1 MKTLNHALGRL
12 GSYGPL
18 IIRLIL
24 GVLFV
29 LHGWD
34 KFSVGLSNVE
44 SFFDSSGVP
53 AAALTAPLVAIAEI
67 VLGLALIAG
76 LATRLSALLLSGI
89 MVGAII
95 WVKNES
101 ILNGAELELAYLAG
115 LVGLIFLGPGRLS
128 ADEVMGTDDPL
139 IDIGRD
145 QALDAVT

>member
-34 KFSVGLSNVE
+34 KFSDGLSNVE
-44 SFFDSSGVP
+44 GFFDSNGVP
-53 AAALTAPLVAIAEI
+53 AAALTAPLVAISEI
-67 VLGLALIAG
+67 VLGVALIAG
-76 LATRLSALLLSGI
+76 LATRIAALLLAGI

-95 WVKNES
+95 WVKNDA
-101 ILNGAELELAYLAG
+101 ILGGAEQELAYLAG
-115 LVGLIFLGPGRLS
+115 LIGLIFLGPGRLS
-128 ADEVMGTDDPL
+128 ADEVMGNDSPL
-139 IDIGRD
+139 IDLGRE
-145 QALDAVT
+145 QTSDATA

>member
-34 KFSVGLSNVE
+34 KFDTGLSNVE
-44 SFFDSSGVP
+44 GFFASSGVP

-76 LATRLSALLLSGI
+76 FATRIAALLLAGI

-95 WVKNES
+95 WVNNES
-101 ILNGAELELAYLAG
+101 ILGGAELELAYLGGLIG
-115 LVGLIFLGPGRLS
+115 LVFLGPGRLS
-128 ADEVMGTDDPL
+128 VDEVMGSDTPL

-145 QALDAVT
+145 QALDTAP

>member
-34 KFSVGLSNVE
+34 KFDTGLSNVE
-44 SFFDSSGVP
+44 GFFDSEGVP
-53 AAALTAPLVAIAEI
+53 AAALTAPLTAIAEI

-76 LATRLSALLLSGI
+76 FATRIAALLLAGI
-89 MVGAII
+89 IVGAII
-95 WVKNES
+95 WVKNDA
-101 ILNGAELELAYLAG
+101 ILGGAEQELAYLAG
-115 LVGLIFLGPGRLS
+115 LIGLVFLGPGRLS
-128 ADEVMGTDDPL
+128 ADEIMGNDKPL
-139 IDIGRD
+139 IDIGEER
-145 QALDAVT
+145 ALDAMA